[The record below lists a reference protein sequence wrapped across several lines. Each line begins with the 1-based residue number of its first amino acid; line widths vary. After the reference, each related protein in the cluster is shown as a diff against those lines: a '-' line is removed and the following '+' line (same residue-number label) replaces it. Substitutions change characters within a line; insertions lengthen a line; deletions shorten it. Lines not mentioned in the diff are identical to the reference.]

1 MSNQIDICD
10 EVSQNFID
18 YAYEVNS
25 QRSFPS
31 VADGLKPGQ
40 RCCIWEMYKKGYTS
54 RKPHVKSAKVSG
66 GVIADYWPHGSTAIY
81 ETFVRMAQPFT
92 NNIPEVDFHGSC
104 GNQVLGADAFAADR
118 YTECRLAPITE
129 EGMLDGIEE
138 DAVDMVL
145 NFSEDMYMP
154 IALPS
159 IFPRLLV
166 NGAQGLGVSI
176 ANWWIPHNFKETVN
190 LIVSY
195 LDTGT
200 YDDSEYF
207 PDFPTGGTIIN
218 PKSEL
223 RQINSTGKGKVVQQA
238 KYRIEGST
246 IIFTE
251 FCYQTYVEP
260 IIEEI
265 KDALVADKIEGIK
278 SVDNKSDKD
287 SLALCVE
294 CRKDADVRK
303 VLAQLFK
310 NTSLQCQY
318 NVNQIALIGKTPTKL
333 DTKGVVDA
341 YIAHNLDCI
350 RRRCRYRLN
359 KANERIEVLQGL
371 TEAID
376 NLDETI
382 SIIRSAQS
390 PKDAKSALMSRF
402 ELSERQV
409 DAILAIKLSS
419 LANYAVLDLQKE
431 LDGLEKDALKLE
443 KILNSEHLQKKMV
456 IKKLKNLADKYGDER
471 RTKIEERILNKTAAS
486 GDFRQWEILLDE
498 KTRTLSKRQIKDGGK
513 HNSDCVVLSSDKGKV
528 FRVMVSDIPE
538 SGITDF
544 TLLDELLIDE
554 HINTVNSGSTQI
566 IMLTTG
572 NKIKRLCLD
581 EFEGNVRNK
590 TGMSAIKLPL
600 GDKVIW
606 CGEIKPEHKSV
617 NVIDI
622 GEYYSSFPVDE
633 VPLQK
638 KTSAGV
644 TIGKPAFDEVYA
656 IQLSNEEASG
666 HRGGKFKK
674 GHLLH

>member
-54 RKPHVKSAKVSG
+54 KKPHVKSAKVSG
-66 GVIADYWPHGSTAIY
+66 GVIADYWPHGSAAIY
-81 ETFVRMAQPFT
+81 ETFVRMAQPFV
-92 NNIPEVDFHGSC
+92 NNIPEVDFHGSY

-118 YTECRLAPITE
+118 YTECRLAPIVE
-129 EGMLDGIEE
+129 EGMLDGVEE

-154 IALPS
+154 TTLPS
-159 IFPRLLV
+159 VFPRLLV

-176 ANWWIPHNFKETVN
+176 ANWWAPHNLKETAD
-190 LIVSY
+190 LILSY

-200 YDDSEYF
+200 YDDSEYL

-223 RQINSTGKGKVVQQA
+223 RQINSTGKGKVVQRA
-238 KYRIEGST
+238 RYHIEGST
-246 IIFTE
+246 IVFTE

-265 KDALVADKIEGIK
+265 KDALSANKIDGIK
-278 SVDNKSDKD
+278 SVDNKSDKNA
-287 SLALCVE
+287 LALCVE
-294 CRKDADVRK
+294 CRKDADIRQ

-318 NVNQIALIGKTPTKL
+318 NVNQIALVGKTPTKL
-333 DTKGVVDA
+333 TTKEAIDL
-341 YIAHNLDCI
+341 YIAHNVECI
-350 RRRCRYRLN
+350 RRQYIYRLN
-359 KANERIEVLQGL
+359 KANERIEILQGL
-371 TEAID
+371 TKAID
-376 NLDETI
+376 RVDEVINT
-382 SIIRSAQS
+382 IRSA
-390 PKDAKSALMSRF
+390 KDAKTAKKNLMDIF
-402 ELSERQV
+402 ELTERQAEAV
-409 DAILAIKLSS
+409 LAIKLSS
-419 LANYAVLDLQKE
+419 LANYAVIDLQKE
-431 LDGLEKDALKLE
+431 LDNLTKQAVKFSKIVDNEKE
-443 KILNSEHLQKKMV
+443 RKKV
-456 IKKLKNLADKYGDER
+456 LSKRLDELAKKYGDER
-471 RTKIEERILNKTAAS
+471 RTKIQEKQLSKTAAS
-486 GDFRQWEILLDE
+486 GDFRKWEVVLDE
-498 KTRTLSKRQIKDGGK
+498 KSRTLSKRQTENGK
-513 HNSDCVVLSSDKGKV
+513 HNSDCVVLSSTCGRI
-528 FRVMVSDIPE
+528 FRVMVADIPE
-538 SGITDF
+538 GGITDF
-544 TLLDELLIDE
+544 TLLDELLTE
-554 HINTVNSGSTQI
+554 EQINTVGNPGTQI

-590 TGMSAIKLPL
+590 IGMSAIKLPV
-600 GDKVIW
+600 GDRVIW
-606 CGEIKPEHKSV
+606 CGEIRPEHKSV

-622 GEYYSSFPVDE
+622 GEYYSSFPIDE

-644 TIGKPAFDEVYA
+644 TIGKPTFGEIYA